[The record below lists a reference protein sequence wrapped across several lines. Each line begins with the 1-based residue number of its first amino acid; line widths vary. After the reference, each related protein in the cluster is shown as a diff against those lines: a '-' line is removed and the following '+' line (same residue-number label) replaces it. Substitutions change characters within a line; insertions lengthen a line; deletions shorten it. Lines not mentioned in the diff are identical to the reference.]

1 MPVLEW
7 GGRPARITC
16 TVAAES
22 GLMGTYKDNGDRMR
36 YGQRARH
43 SLLASCLRRIDA
55 SRLRSLPLRVNGL
68 GGPMRTARGSVV
80 RRGTRKDSAGDS
92 LWTGG

>member
-22 GLMGTYKDNGDRMR
+22 RLMGHYEDNGIEC
-36 YGQRARH
+36 GTG
-43 SLLASCLRRIDA
+43 SGLATA
-55 SRLRSLPLRVNGL
+55 S
-68 GGPMRTARGSVV
+68 
-80 RRGTRKDSAGDS
+80 
-92 LWTGG
+92 